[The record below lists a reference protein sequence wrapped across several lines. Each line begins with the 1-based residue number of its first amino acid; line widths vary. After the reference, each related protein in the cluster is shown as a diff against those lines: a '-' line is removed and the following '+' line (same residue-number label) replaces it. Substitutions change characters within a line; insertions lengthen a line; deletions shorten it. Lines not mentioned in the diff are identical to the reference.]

1 MKKWYLIIFLILGLV
16 SSCDLLRS
24 VSNNKKRSEL
34 TQRQIDSIKTWGS
47 NSITTTEQT
56 RGGKLTNR
64 IIPKD
69 ERKLDS
75 LTGLY
80 EELVQKYND
89 GGLTKTIYYRPDGSV
104 DVECEHEGRLLTII
118 EKNQWQAEKYLDM
131 LLEKSEKEQQKDSDK
146 EFKTGIDWTFI
157 TLGIMAI
164 IGVILFKKL

>member
-1 MKKWYLIIFLILGLV
+1 MKKQPLIIFLILGLV

>member
-1 MKKWYLIIFLILGLV
+1 MKKQPLIIFLILGLV

-24 VSNNKKRSEL
+24 VQNNKKRSEL